1 MSPEACPVL
10 RVKSTHPS
18 QGDWV
23 EINAAD
29 YDPAR
34 HSLFDPAGAPAAEP
48 SDAAEPPRK
57 GKTRKGA

>member
-1 MSPEACPVL
+1 
-10 RVKSTHPS
+10 
-18 QGDWV
+18 V